1 MGKLFAAVLAL
12 VLVLASSSPARACL
26 FTLANFNTGAFS
38 FEGRA
43 VPRNAQLR
51 IFAADARDTLQLER
65 PDGATVDVFVGS
77 DALGRVVVLDGLLAP
92 GPHAIIAAATES
104 DPERRVE
111 FVVDDVISEGEPD
124 VVDAHARHHTN
135 GALLFPNSCEDQWP
149 SDFVDIVADD
159 RDDLAFVVVDGGALG
174 RRLPNG
180 NFGVTLRED
189 RGGTVSYDVV
199 GVDFAGNESDV
210 VTVSAWSGCEGG
222 CASSSSLPLAAT
234 LLLLL
239 RRRR

>member
-1 MGKLFAAVLAL
+1 MGKSFVVVAVL
-12 VLVLASSSPARACL
+12 LASSSALACL
-26 FTLANFNTGAFS
+26 FAIPDFQTGEYA

-43 VPRNAQLR
+43 VPRNASLR
-51 IFAADARDTLQLER
+51 IFAADARETLPLER
-65 PDGATVDVFVGS
+65 PDGSTVDVFVGT
-77 DALGRVVVLDGLLAP
+77 DAFGRVVVLDDLLEP
-92 GPHAIIAAATES
+92 GAYAIVAG
-104 DPERRVE
+104 ERRVE
-111 FVVDDVISEGEPD
+111 FTVDDVISEGDPD
-124 VVDAHARHHTN
+124 VVDARARQHTG
-135 GALLFPNSCEDQWP
+135 GALLGNSDCEQVWP
-149 SDFVDIVADD
+149 TDVVDIFADD
-159 RDDLAFVVVDGGALG
+159 RDDLAFFVVDGGRTS

-180 NFGVTLRED
+180 QMAVSIQEG
-189 RGGTVSYDVV
+189 RGGTVAYDVV